1 MKTWRNDKI
10 GLLFGE
16 FARIVIRDAASGGGK
31 CHLIRDAKKSST
43 DLGLS
48 GDPIGRAMFARARGS
63 DGMLAIM
70 QRDLMSDPTPLLL
83 LLLPL
88 LQSHIVKPP
97 VRPARRA
104 RPSQGHE
111 SCFLCLS
118 MLSF

>member
-31 CHLIRDAKKSST
+31 CDLIRDAKNRAPTSS
-43 DLGLS
+43 DA
-48 GDPIGRAMFARARGS
+48 GDPSGRAMFAHARGS
-63 DGMLAIM
+63 DGMLTIM

-88 LQSHIVKPP
+88 LLRHTEKPP

-104 RPSQGHE
+104 RPSQGHA

-118 MLSF
+118 MMSF